1 MPPDFWVNLCLIK
14 LETAHWTPTD
24 DSLVIAVTQKWE
36 LRPACGEFLEI
47 SMVGSDGV
55 RKGKSVIARGED
67 ATHSYSS
74 DGIADLMI
82 DFFLPLFLPL
92 RFSCRFVWRM

>member
-1 MPPDFWVNLCLIK
+1 
-14 LETAHWTPTD
+14 
-24 DSLVIAVTQKWE
+24 
-36 LRPACGEFLEI
+36 
-47 SMVGSDGV
+47 MVGSDGV